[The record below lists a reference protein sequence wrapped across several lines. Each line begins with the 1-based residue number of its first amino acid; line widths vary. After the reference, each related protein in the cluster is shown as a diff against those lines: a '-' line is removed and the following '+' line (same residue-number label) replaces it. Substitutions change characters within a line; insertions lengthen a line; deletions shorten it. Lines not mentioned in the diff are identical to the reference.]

1 MAETTEPTGTT
12 GTAGAIRPTGPE
24 GGPVTSGTAPGAAGG
39 PTAAGGPAPSAGRAP
54 ADALPKGFRSAEL
67 GWPELKRIPHPPYRI
82 PLLGDLLG
90 ASRRTPLQDSLRYAA
105 ELGPIF
111 RRKVFGREFV
121 FVGGSALAADLADET
136 RFAKHVGLGIAN
148 LRPVVGDALFT
159 AYNHEPNWQLAHD
172 VLAPGF
178 SREAMAAY
186 HPMMLD
192 VARRL
197 TGHWDRELAAG
208 RPVDVPGDM
217 TKLTLE
223 TIARTGFGH
232 DFGSFERT
240 RPHPFV
246 TAMVGTLTYAQR
258 LNTVPSPAL
267 LRRAS
272 RRNEADIAHLDH
284 TVDELVRARRANGGG
299 DGDLL
304 DRMLDTAHPVTG
316 ERLSAQNVRRQVV
329 TFLVAGHETTS
340 GALSFAL
347 HYLSRDPHVAARAR
361 AEVDRVWGDT
371 AVPGYEQVAKLRYV
385 RRVLDEALRLWPTAP
400 AFAREARADTVLGGE
415 HPMRRGGWALVL
427 TAMLHRDP
435 GTWGPAPER
444 FDPDR
449 FDAAAV
455 RARAPHTYKPFGT
468 GARACIGRQ
477 FALHEATLVLGLLLR
492 RYELRPDPA
501 YRLRVTERLTL
512 MPEGLRLHLERR
524 RTPVGGAPLGEEET
538 GERRIGEGPVEAVGD
553 EPAASASEPRCPVRR
568 SGD

>member
-1 MAETTEPTGTT
+1 MAETTGTT
-12 GTAGAIRPTGPE
+12 GTPETTGTTGRPATTRPTG
-24 GGPVTSGTAPGAAGG
+24 TA
-39 PTAAGGPAPSAGRAP
+39 T

-67 GWPELKRIPHPPYRI
+67 GWPELERIPHPPRRI

-90 ASRRTPLQDSLRYAA
+90 ASRRTPLQDSLRYAGQ
-105 ELGPIF
+105 LGPIF
-111 RRKVFGREFV
+111 RRKAFGREFV
-121 FVGGSALAADLADET
+121 FVWGAELAADMADET

-192 VARRL
+192 VAERL

-208 RPVDVPGDM
+208 RAVDVPGDM

-232 DFGSFERT
+232 DFASFERS

-267 LRRAS
+267 LRRAT
-272 RRNEADIAHLDH
+272 RRNEADIAYLNR
-284 TVDELVRARRANGGG
+284 TVDELVRARRDGGGG

-304 DRMLDTAHPVTG
+304 DRMLDTAHPTTG

-347 HYLSRDPHVAARAR
+347 HYLSLNPRIAARAR
-361 AEVDRVWGDT
+361 AEVDRVWGDA

-415 HPMRRGGWALVL
+415 HPVRRGGWALVL

-435 GTWGPAPER
+435 EAWGPDADR

-455 RARAPHTYKPFGT
+455 RARAPHTFKPFGT

-512 MPEGLRLHLERR
+512 MPEGLRMHLERR
-524 RTPVGGAPLGEEET
+524 TPTPTPTPAGGPVGEERASTAP
-538 GERRIGEGPVEAVGD
+538 
-553 EPAASASEPRCPVRR
+553 SERCPVHGA
-568 SGD
+568 GD

>member
-1 MAETTEPTGTT
+1 MAETRTE
-12 GTAGAIRPTGPE
+12 A
-24 GGPVTSGTAPGAAGG
+24 
-39 PTAAGGPAPSAGRAP
+39 
-54 ADALPKGFRSAEL
+54 ALPKGFRGAEQ
-67 GWPELKRIPHPPYRI
+67 GWPELHRIPHPPHRL
-82 PLLGDLLG
+82 PLLGDVLG
-90 ASRRTPLQDSLRYAA
+90 ASRRSPLQDSLRYARQ
-105 ELGPIF
+105 LGPIF
-111 RRKVFGREFV
+111 RRRAFGREFV
-121 FVGGSALAADLADET
+121 FVWGAGLVADLADET
-136 RFAKHVGLGIAN
+136 RFAKHVGLGVAN
-148 LRPVVGDALFT
+148 LRPLAGDGLFT

-178 SREAMAAY
+178 SREAMESY

-192 VARRL
+192 VAERL
-197 TGHWDRELAAG
+197 TGHWDGALAAG

-232 DFGSFERT
+232 DFGSFERA

-258 LNTVPSPAL
+258 LNTVPSPRL
-267 LRRAS
+267 LRRAA
-272 RRNEADIAHLDH
+272 RRNDADTDLLNR
-284 TVDELVRARRANGGG
+284 TVDDLVRARRTAGG

-304 DRMLDTAHPVTG
+304 DRMLETAHPETG
-316 ERLSAQNVRRQVV
+316 ERLSAENVRRQVI

-347 HYLSRDPHVAARAR
+347 HYLSRHPEIADRAR
-361 AEVDRVWGDT
+361 AEVDSVWGDT
-371 AVPGYEQVAKLRYV
+371 PSPGYDQVARLRYI

-400 AFAREARADTVLGGE
+400 AYAREALHDTELAGD
-415 HPMRRGGWALVL
+415 HPMRRGAWTLVL
-427 TAMLHRDP
+427 TPMLHRDP
-435 GTWGPAPER
+435 AVWGADAER

-449 FDAAAV
+449 FDPKAV
-455 RARAPHTYKPFGT
+455 RSRPPHTFKPFGT

-492 RYELRPDPA
+492 RYELRPDPG

-524 RTPVGGAPLGEEET
+524 RIAAAAAPSVEQPVS
-538 GERRIGEGPVEAVGD
+538 EA
-553 EPAASASEPRCPVRR
+553 RCPVHGA
-568 SGD
+568 GD

>member
-1 MAETTEPTGTT
+1 MAETTGTT
-12 GTAGAIRPTGPE
+12 GTTGTTTE
-24 GGPVTSGTAPGAAGG
+24 GV
-39 PTAAGGPAPSAGRAP
+39 
-54 ADALPKGFRSAEL
+54 LPKGFRGAEL
-67 GWPELKRIPHPPYRI
+67 GWPELERIPHPPHRL

-90 ASRRTPLQDSLRYAA
+90 ASRRTPIQDSLRYARQ
-105 ELGPIF
+105 LGPIF
-111 RRKVFGREFV
+111 RRKAFGREFV
-121 FVGGSALAADLADET
+121 FVWGAGLTADLADEA

-148 LRPVVGDALFT
+148 LRPVAGDALFT

-186 HPMMLD
+186 HPMMLA
-192 VARRL
+192 VADRL

-208 RPVDVPGDM
+208 RAVDVPRDM

-232 DFGSFERT
+232 DFGSFERA

-267 LRRAS
+267 LRRAA
-272 RRNEADIAHLDH
+272 RRNAADIAYLNH
-284 TVDELVRARRANGGG
+284 TVDDLVRARRDQGGGKGSG

-304 DRMLDTAHPVTG
+304 DRMLDTAHPETG
-316 ERLSAQNVRRQVV
+316 ERLSARNVRRQVI

-347 HYLSRDPHVAARAR
+347 HYLSRNPRLAARAR

-371 AVPGYEQVAKLRYV
+371 AVPGYEQVARLRYV

-427 TAMLHRDP
+427 TGMLHRDP
-435 GTWGPAPER
+435 EVWGPDAER

-455 RARAPHTYKPFGT
+455 RARAPHTFKPFGT

-492 RYELRPDPA
+492 RYELRPDTA

-512 MPEGLRLHLERR
+512 MPDGLRLHLERR
-524 RTPVGGAPLGEEET
+524 TPASSDPRRPVPGA
-538 GERRIGEGPVEAVGD
+538 GD
-553 EPAASASEPRCPVRR
+553 
-568 SGD
+568 

>member
-1 MAETTEPTGTT
+1 MAETGTT
-12 GTAGAIRPTGPE
+12 GTAST
-24 GGPVTSGTAPGAAGG
+24 TGTAGTAGAAG
-39 PTAAGGPAPSAGRAP
+39 PAQSTRTTTAAGSAPV
-54 ADALPKGFRSAEL
+54 DALPRGFRSAEL
-67 GWPELKRIPHPPYRI
+67 GWPELERIPHPPYRI

-90 ASRRTPLQDSLRYAA
+90 ASRRTPLQDSLKYASQ
-105 ELGPIF
+105 LGPIF
-111 RRKVFGREFV
+111 RRKVFHREFV
-121 FVGGSALAADLADET
+121 FVGGAELAADMADET

-186 HPMMLD
+186 HPMMVD
-192 VARRL
+192 VAERL
-197 TGHWDRELAAG
+197 TGHWDAELAAG
-208 RPVDVPGDM
+208 RAVDVPGDM
-217 TKLTLE
+217 TRLTLE

-232 DFGSFERT
+232 DFGSFERS

-267 LRRAS
+267 LRRAT
-272 RRNEADIAHLDH
+272 RRNEADIAFLNR
-284 TVDELVRARRANGGG
+284 TVDDLVRARRSAGGG
-299 DGDLL
+299 EGDLL
-304 DRMLDTAHPVTG
+304 DRMLDTAHPTTG
-316 ERLSAQNVRRQVV
+316 ERLSATNVRRQVV

-347 HYLSRDPHVAARAR
+347 HYLSLDPRLAARAR

-371 AVPGYEQVAKLRYV
+371 AVPGYEQVAKLRLV

-400 AFAREARADTVLGGE
+400 AFAREAREDTVLAGE

-427 TAMLHRDP
+427 IAMLHRDP
-435 GTWGPAPER
+435 GVWGPDAER

-449 FDAAAV
+449 FDARAV

-477 FALHEATLVLGLLLR
+477 FALHEAVLVLGLLLR

-512 MPEGLRLHLERR
+512 MPEGLRIRLERR
-524 RTPVGGAPLGEEET
+524 TRTGDGDAGGAAAGAQ
-538 GERRIGEGPVEAVGD
+538 ERDGCEGRGGRGGRGGPG
-553 EPAASASEPRCPVRR
+553 SGSGCPVRGA
-568 SGD
+568 GD